1 MLRWLV
7 ALATLALLA
16 PLPEARAQNLVTNVD
31 WSEILGMVT
40 DYFPEAA
47 VVEPYIKGGQDL
59 MGIYEDFSDMADAH
73 GALSEF
79 DGAYDPDYSPEGSP
93 QIPSACADSAECNAC
108 YEKAVKDVNF
118 NRFYLDK
125 MRSIANSTIKFAEK
139 SIAFGDNA
147 SGYHGITGLA
157 WQSEG
162 RPQIEQAVT
171 ELRKTYDRKYKVYIG
186 NLETALKQLGQ
197 CEAEHFDEPDWY
209 GRFGYIYYSF
219 MADRYRDP
227 D

>member
-7 ALATLALLA
+7 ALATLVLLA

-93 QIPSACADSAECNAC
+93 QIPSACADSAE
-108 YEKAVKDVNF
+108 
-118 NRFYLDK
+118 
-125 MRSIANSTIKFAEK
+125 
-139 SIAFGDNA
+139 
-147 SGYHGITGLA
+147 
-157 WQSEG
+157 
-162 RPQIEQAVT
+162 
-171 ELRKTYDRKYKVYIG
+171 
-186 NLETALKQLGQ
+186 
-197 CEAEHFDEPDWY
+197 
-209 GRFGYIYYSF
+209 
-219 MADRYRDP
+219 
-227 D
+227 